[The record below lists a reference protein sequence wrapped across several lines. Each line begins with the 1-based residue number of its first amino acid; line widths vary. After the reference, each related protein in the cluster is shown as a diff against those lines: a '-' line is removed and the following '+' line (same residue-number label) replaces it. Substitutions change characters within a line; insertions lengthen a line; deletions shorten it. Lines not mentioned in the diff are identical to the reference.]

1 MKILPYETVHSEITN
16 MGKCITPFPNGMTH
30 PSGNPLK
37 VGSGGCRMCQHFI
50 ELVDYP
56 QQVKC
61 GFPVIPDKFEPNP
74 LCRIEFDGERLH
86 VYCPK
91 CGYDNGQEEL
101 QTGICLASNTVAQLS
116 EDDMGWCWD
125 EGDGAIKVI
134 FPNETDG
141 GLLILDDQSF
151 DRHFEMVFSKN
162 LFLHELQHALRL
174 CGIDKT
180 IDI

>member
-1 MKILPYETVHSEITN
+1 MKTSEIMLGDYFN
-16 MGKCITPFPNGMTH
+16 VH
-30 PSGNPLK
+30 PSNMTIKVAAIHKRK
-37 VGSGGCRMCQHFI
+37 VGYHARKDRLEWVRADSLR
-50 ELVDYP
+50 
-56 QQVKC
+56 
-61 GFPVIPDKFEPNP
+61 PVPLSLNIFEKNN
-74 LCRIEFDGERLH
+74 F
-86 VYCPK
+86 YY
-91 CGYDNGQEEL
+91 GYTSNEED
-101 QTGICLASNTVAQLS
+101 LASNTIAQLS

-180 IDI
+180 IEI